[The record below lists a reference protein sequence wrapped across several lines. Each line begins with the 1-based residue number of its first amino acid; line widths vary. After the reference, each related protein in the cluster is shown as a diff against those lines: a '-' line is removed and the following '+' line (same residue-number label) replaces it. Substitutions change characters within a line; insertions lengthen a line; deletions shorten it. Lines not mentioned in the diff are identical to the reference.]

1 MPNKLTIESLTQ
13 LGQDTLGTLTFDE
26 KHHLVDTSGIGEK
39 INKSFVADAVRKSN
53 DELGK
58 FGYQV
63 YEDSKVVGHAFKDGS
78 GKTTVYLTDKAK
90 SGAEKTKEAAHRG

>member
-1 MPNKLTIESLTQ
+1 MPSKITFESLTA

-26 KHHLVDTSGIGEK
+26 KHHLIDTSGIGEK

-58 FGYQV
+58 LGYQV
-63 YEDSKVVGHAFKDGS
+63 YEDSKVVGHAFKDGA
-78 GKTTVYLTDKAK
+78 GKTTVYFHDKK
-90 SGAEKTKEAAHRG
+90 DEKE